1 MKQWW
6 LDIFTVNGLIGTFD
20 FYSQQ
25 PTPTQIEQS
34 LHLTHQLIDDIDGSY
49 LMWDYEE
56 GNR

>member
-6 LDIFTVNGLIGTFD
+6 LDIFTVNGLIVTFD

-34 LHLTHQLIDDIDGSY
+34 LLLTHQLIDDIDGSY
-49 LMWDYEE
+49 LMWDYE
-56 GNR
+56 